1 MAAAESFDAWRVIPR
16 LMLIAYGLLVVKLY
30 TWYISIPTFMQQ
42 KCDAAVLKIFMDGG
56 MALSHAQSLACTVV
70 DVVGG
75 PTPAQSA
82 FVTTIIG
89 LSTGIFGLYT
99 STGKR
104 WESVDFNRNEYNPN
118 DDYNRPRFIQSSV
131 TTVEGSQANQ
141 ATPGVQPQN
150 PVTTPPAV

>member
-1 MAAAESFDAWRVIPR
+1 MKIKNIRLISLAWAESFDAWRIIPR
-16 LMLIAYGLLVVKLY
+16 LMLIAYSALTVKLY
-30 TWYISIPTFMQQ
+30 TWYISIPTFIQQ
-42 KCDAAVLKIFMDGG
+42 KCDAAVLKIFIDGG
-56 MALSHAQSLACTVV
+56 MPLAHAQSLACTVV

-104 WESVDFNRNEYNPN
+104 WEAVDFSRNQISTNTEPAATQN
-118 DDYNRPRFIQSSV
+118 SS
-131 TTVEGSQANQ
+131 S
-141 ATPGVQPQN
+141 
-150 PVTTPPAV
+150 TTPSTTPSTI